1 MDYSRPRLVDRLGAE
16 YVAGLLRGPARRRF
30 EALLPAHPAL
40 RDAVRAWQD
49 RLMPL
54 TEVVAP
60 QRPSPEVWASIERRI
75 RGAST
80 ATRLSTAGRAEP
92 VPRPGGWKGWRQLAL
107 WRGLSGLAG
116 LATLGLAFML
126 ANPAPTR
133 APIVVVLSA
142 AAPAPGALPGA
153 SEGAVVPASFVASIT
168 ADGRAMVTKPLVN
181 VSLQADRSLE
191 LWSLPASGA
200 PRSLGLIAADKASV
214 VQQGKVLD
222 GTDAFAVTLEAA
234 GGSGDGKPHGPVLY
248 VGKLTL

>member
-1 MDYSRPRLVDRLGAE
+1 MDYSRPELADRLAAE

-40 RDAVRAWQD
+40 RGAVRAWQD

-54 TEVVAP
+54 TAVVAP
-60 QRPSPEVWASIERRI
+60 QVPSPEVWQRIEARI
-75 RGAST
+75 HGAAAAKAT
-80 ATRLSTAGRAEP
+80 AAPP
-92 VPRPGGWKGWRQLAL
+92 VGWWRQLAF
-107 WRGLSGLAG
+107 WRAFSAVAGVATIALSL
-116 LATLGLAFML
+116 TL
-126 ANPAPTR
+126 ANPGPAR

-142 AAPAPGALPGA
+142 VAPAPGSAAGA
-153 SEGAVVPASFVASIT
+153 IAPASFVASIT

-181 VSLQADRSLE
+181 VNMQADRSLE

-214 VQQGKVLD
+214 VQRGKVLD

-234 GGSGDGKPHGPVLY
+234 GGSPDGKPHGPILY